1 MASDR
6 DSVRDVIIVEVA
18 LPAKQV
24 LLFQALLQ
32 GEDGLAVSRCLD
44 PEHKVQQLWTTPAMR
59 DELYAWLD
67 SLPVELDLHIVGE
80 KLWAGERHGG

>member
-1 MASDR
+1 MDSDR
-6 DSVRDVIIVEVA
+6 DVVIVEVM
-18 LPAKQV
+18 LPPKQV

-44 PEHKVQQLWTTPAMR
+44 PERKVQQLWTTPSMR
-59 DELYAWLD
+59 DELFEWLG
-67 SLPVELDLHIVGE
+67 SLPAGLDLHIVGE